1 MSFFKKI
8 TEKHLTKI
16 RFVIVGIW
24 NTIFGYVLFFVL
36 DTLFTHVFEKR
47 YVAYMSAAVLG
58 NFLAIINAYIFHK
71 YLTFISKISGIRIL
85 AEFARFFTSYLFSFI
100 LGLILLPVIVEMFHI
115 DPKIAA
121 ALILVVTVIVSYLSH
136 SRFSFRQR

>member
-1 MSFFKKI
+1 MGFLKEIAK
-8 TEKHLTKI
+8 KHLTKI
-16 RFVIVGIW
+16 KFVIVGIW
-24 NTIFGYVLFFVL
+24 NTIIGYLLFFVL

-71 YLTFISKISGIRIL
+71 YLTFKSKVSGIGIL
-85 AEFARFFTSYLFSFI
+85 AEFARFFASYLFSFI

-121 ALILVVTVIVSYLSH
+121 ALILIVTVIISYLSH
-136 SRFSFRQR
+136 SRFSFRQS